1 MSADPL
7 TVSVT
12 AIERRLRDLA
22 AKFTGGAMSHRLPR
36 DDHGTATYI
45 QVLFIDDETGT
56 AHDVGDELLSIADD
70 VAMLTGPQV
79 VRHDDK

>member
-1 MSADPL
+1 MRTNLD
-7 TVSVT
+7 
-12 AIERRLRDLA
+12 AIEQRLRDLA
-22 AKFTGGAMSHRLPR
+22 AKFTGTAMSHRLPK

-56 AHDVGDELLSIADD
+56 AHDLGDELLSIADD